1 MVMDNSIKNIFSV
14 YNRNEE
20 VIKFSKLVA
29 EDGASEDDIER
40 WRLNR
45 IDNYKYDYQVST
57 YYNGELSALLFY
69 KWYGNFLRINIGQ
82 YLLKKNKKYL
92 HRWPFYPNGGC
103 FKLIQ
108 ENVKKPLGY
117 FGTFYT
123 KNKKLSSLVKML
135 KSNKHRGLSRPKTEW
150 DNFAIYQNEPITFR
164 YVPQWI
170 MYYNQKGDLNNNLKT
185 LYNILENDR

>member
-40 WRLNR
+40 WSLNR

-57 YYNGELSALLFY
+57 YYKGELSALLFY
-69 KWYGNFLRINIGQ
+69 KWYGNFLRVNIGM
-82 YLLKKNKKYL
+82 YILKKYRKYL
-92 HRWPFYPNGGC
+92 HRWQFYPDGGC

-108 ENVKKPLGY
+108 NNVEKPAGY
-117 FGTFYT
+117 FGTFYA
-123 KNKKLSSLVKML
+123 KNKKLTSLVKML
-135 KSNKHRGLSRPKTEW
+135 RSNKHRGFSRPKTEW

-170 MYYNQKGDLNNNLKT
+170 MYYNQIGNTEENLEL
-185 LYNILENDR
+185 LYKILEEDK